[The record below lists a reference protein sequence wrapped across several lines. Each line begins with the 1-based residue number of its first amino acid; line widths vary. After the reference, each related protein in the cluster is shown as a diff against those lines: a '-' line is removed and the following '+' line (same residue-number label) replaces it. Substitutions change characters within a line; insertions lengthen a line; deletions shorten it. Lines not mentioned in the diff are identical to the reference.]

1 MDDLLVNGVSLVAVI
16 MGLVEFSKKFGLKG
30 RALTALSMGLGIVL
44 GIAHRIAQNGTPQT
58 FADWFNTVIFGLSLG
73 LAASGL
79 YDFADK
85 RWPKLEG

>member
-30 RALTALSMGLGIVL
+30 QTLTILSMVL
-44 GIAHRIAQNGTPQT
+44 GIAFGVAHQIAQNGMPQN
-58 FADWFNTVIFGLSLG
+58 FADWFNAVVFGLSLG